1 MNCFIISQIQCQCVR
16 GLCCGICAVWQ
27 DQKCIFDRFRVSNEL
42 KSRLMTRKVRLISRR
57 CGNIGR
63 GCQFVKNAFHSA
75 VINLCFNVALSTS
88 RPPSQT
94 SIAPFITEK
103 VSLRRP
109 ASESGARNGFDMNLR
124 LVSSIRFLIPLRRRH
139 STLSPVFDTSIYKL
153 AVNFHMNAFAGNA
166 NRQRNIFLMSEMT
179 RPCRQSAREKN
190 CKQNNF
196 HSGDK

>member
-16 GLCCGICAVWQ
+16 GLCCGICAVGQ
-27 DQKCIFDRFRVSNEL
+27 DQKCIFDKFRVSNEL

-94 SIAPFITEK
+94 SIASFITEK
-103 VSLRRP
+103 VSLRW
-109 ASESGARNGFDMNLR
+109 AVSETGARNGFDMNLM

-139 STLSPVFDTSIYKL
+139 STLSLFVFDTSIYKL
-153 AVNFHMNAFAGNA
+153 AVNFHMNEFDENA

-179 RPCRQSAREKN
+179 RPCRQSAREK
-190 CKQNNF
+190 KLQTE
-196 HSGDK
+196 